1 MTRLALLAAAALAVG
16 GCASGGTATPAGDDA
31 TPAGAATAVLD
42 AAFGDTAD
50 QVGDTL
56 AGLPTT
62 TGPWSGRIATAEGVL
77 PPTNSW
83 LAPAVFAPDDRPV
96 FTGVLSFRPLA
107 DGFDLGLPDVT
118 VQQSLVMGA
127 HPQHVPIA
135 LPADDYV
142 LETWDDLS
150 GTFLFTEGGSEVGRL
165 QAAQGW
171 PYLAW
176 TAAAELELAL
186 PPSAEPTDDGATFE
200 VGGTLYHVTTDGTL
214 AGSALALAVGQHA
227 VFWAEPDGATPA
239 DLDLLVAGAHPLDG
253 TATTY
258 GAGDAGATTTLE
270 YRGTAATVMA
280 ALPHQQAELTSDGES
295 LTGTYTTVLGEL
307 ALTSGTQVSSTV
319 PVRDVVPAL
328 DVTRLGGDER
338 AEVEDLLRADVA
350 ALSLD
355 AVDSYFGG
363 KQLQRATQL
372 YVLAR
377 DLGLDAEQEAARSA
391 ITNVLDEW
399 MDPAGCDARDTRC
412 FAFDEMLGGVVGQ
425 EPSYGSDEFNDH
437 HFHYGHFL
445 YAVGTLALD
454 DPALVEGYRAVADA
468 LAWDFAAPAN
478 AAGLPERR
486 AFDDWAGHS
495 WASGTAPFGDGNN
508 QESSS
513 ESVNAWAGL
522 LLWARASEQDAMAE
536 QAQWMLSTEI
546 ATTLAY
552 WVDPELP
559 AEFGHPSV
567 GIVWQGKRDFATFF
581 NADPSAVIG
590 IQLIPMT
597 PTHATYLAEAPVQA
611 LVDHAIPDGPTDH
624 ALSDYVVM
632 AQALA
637 DPAAAESMFRELPAE
652 QIDNGNSAAYMLAF
666 ILTAG

>member
-1 MTRLALLAAAALAVG
+1 MTRLAALAAVALAIG
-16 GCASGGTATPAGDDA
+16 GCGSSTSTAPSSGDASPAGGGSA
-31 TPAGAATAVLD
+31 PVD
-42 AAFGDTAD
+42 AAFADTAD
-50 QVGDTL
+50 QVAATL
-56 AGLPTT
+56 TGLPTT
-62 TGPWSGRIATAEGVL
+62 TGPWSGRIATADAVL

-83 LAPAVFAPDDRPV
+83 LAPAVFAPDGRPV

-107 DGFDLGLPDVT
+107 DGFDLGLAEVT
-118 VQQSLVMGA
+118 VQESIVMGA
-127 HPQHVPIA
+127 HPQHVPIG
-135 LPADDYV
+135 LPSDEYV

-150 GTFLFTEGGSEVGRL
+150 GTFLFTADGQEVGRL

-176 TAAAELELAL
+176 TAAADQELTL
-186 PPSAEPTDDGATFE
+186 PASSQPTDDGATFE
-200 VGGTLYHVTTDGTL
+200 VGDTAYHVTTEGTVSGTSLELADGE
-214 AGSALALAVGQHA
+214 HA

-239 DLDLLVAGAHPLDG
+239 DLDLLVSGAQPLDG

-258 GAGDAGATTTLE
+258 EVGEAGATTTLE
-270 YRGTAATVMA
+270 YRAAGPTVMA
-280 ALPHQQAELTSDGES
+280 ALPHQQEELTADGEPLS
-295 LTGTYTTVLGEL
+295 GTYATVLGDL
-307 ALTSGTQVSSTV
+307 ALVAGTAVSSTI
-319 PVRDVVPAL
+319 PLRDVVPAL
-328 DVTRLGGDER
+328 DVSRLGEEER
-338 AEVEDLLRADVA
+338 TEVEDLVRADVGGLA
-350 ALSLD
+350 LD

-377 DLGLDAEQEAARSA
+377 DLGLEAERDAARTA
-391 ITNVLDEW
+391 ITEVLDEW
-399 MDPAGCDARDTRC
+399 MDPAGCEDRGTRC
-412 FAFDEMLGGVVGQ
+412 FALDETLGGVVGQ

-445 YAVGTLALD
+445 YAVGTLAQD
-454 DPALVEGYRAVADA
+454 DPELVERYREVADL
-468 LAWDFAAPAN
+468 LAWDFAAPVS

-513 ESVNAWAGL
+513 EAVNAWAGL

-546 ATTLAY
+546 ATALAY
-552 WVDPELP
+552 WMDPDLP
-559 AEFGHPSV
+559 PEFGHPSV

-597 PTHATYLAEAPVQA
+597 PTHADYLSEAPVQA
-611 LVDHAIPDGPTDH
+611 LVDHAIPDGAADH
-624 ALSDYVVM
+624 ALADYVVM
-632 AQALA
+632 AQALV
-637 DPAAAESMFRELPAE
+637 DPAAAEEMYRSLPAD

-666 ILTAG
+666 ILTAS